1 MKISSFFI
9 DRPIFATVLA
19 VVIFMVGL
27 VALPILPI
35 SEYPDVVPPTI
46 VVSGQFPGASAKTV
60 AETVLSPLEQQ
71 INGVEHS
78 QYVQSSAQSDG
89 TYSITVTFELGTN
102 LDSAQ
107 VQVQNRVQQALPRL
121 PDAVQKIG
129 VVTEKSSPDIT
140 LVFFISSTD
149 ARYDTLYL
157 RNYAVIHIRD
167 QLARLK
173 GMGQVRVIGAG
184 DYAMR
189 IWLNPNAMA
198 SRSLTVDEVLAAVRA
213 QNIEVSSGVIGG
225 QPAAPGMDF
234 QYTVNAKGRL
244 NSEEDFEGIVV
255 KVGQNG
261 DVTYLKDI
269 ARIELGG
276 ESYGLRASI
285 SGNPAAAI
293 PIYQLPGANALEVA
307 KEAHEMMDQLSK
319 EFPEGM
325 TYETPYDPTIFI
337 RSSIKAVIETLFESV
352 ILVVL
357 VVLVFLQTW
366 RASII
371 PLIAVPVAIVGTL
384 AALLML
390 GYTINALTLFGL
402 VLATGI
408 VVDDAIVVVEN
419 IERKIEGG
427 LAPVPAA
434 HAAMAEVARPIIS
447 IMLALCAVFVPAA
460 FISGLA
466 GQFYKQFAVTIA
478 AATVIS
484 TFNSLTLS
492 PALAAVLLKPHGA
505 LPDGVQLAINR
516 VFGGFFR
523 LFNRLF
529 ERGSTTYSR
538 GVSKVTARR
547 GVMIVGFAV
556 LLGCTY
562 WMFKIVPSGFIPS
575 QDKEL
580 LVSFANLPNA
590 SSLDRSA
597 AVGRKILQ
605 AANSTPG
612 LDPYPGCFTGMSING
627 QVTASN
633 SVVCYLP
640 ETPFE
645 ERRTKEMSGPA
656 IASRMN
662 QKLSAINEAFAVAV
676 QMPPILGLGTTGG
689 FKLYLEDR
697 SGQGYGALAKTSSEF
712 VDALRKRKEINP
724 FATYGTYQNDV
735 PQLKADVDRVKA
747 MRAGVPLSGVFDAL
761 QVFVGSVYVND
772 INKFG
777 RVFRVFAQADAPY
790 RMRPEDI
797 GLMHTRNN
805 RGEMVPLSSFVNI
818 QQDNGPDR
826 VNHYNVYL
834 AAEIDGEPAPGY
846 SSGQAIKAVEEVA
859 ASVLP
864 QSMGFEWT
872 ELTYQEKIAGNT
884 ALIVFPLSVFLVF
897 LILAA
902 QYESW
907 ALPLAVILIVPM
919 SLLTSLVGVWLKG
932 SDNNIFTQIGFIVLI
947 GLACKNAI
955 LIVEFARERY
965 LAGQSI
971 IQAAVEACGLRVR
984 PILMTSC
991 AFIMG
996 VLPLVF
1002 ATGAGAEMRQ
1012 AMGVAVFSGML
1023 GVTFFGLFLTPVFFV
1038 TIESIRERKSK
1049 RSDQFLDKVPSGE
1062 GALREVP
1069 SRARIAKPRIKLE

>member
-9 DRPIFATVLA
+9 DRPTFATVLA
-19 VVIFMVGL
+19 IVIFMVGL

-35 SEYPDVVPPTI
+35 SEYPEVVPPTI

-78 QYVQSSAQSDG
+78 QYVHSSAQSDG

-121 PDAVQKIG
+121 PAAVQKIG

-140 LVFFISSTD
+140 MVFFVSSTD
-149 ARYDTLYL
+149 GRYDTLYL

-173 GMGQVRVIGAG
+173 GMGQVRVIGGG

-189 IWLNPNAMA
+189 IWLNPKAMA

-213 QNIEVSSGVIGG
+213 QNVEVSSGVIGG

-244 NSEEDFEGIVV
+244 NSEEDFEDVVV
-255 KVGQNG
+255 KVGPTG

-293 PIYQLPGANALEVA
+293 PIYQLPGANALAVA
-307 KEAHEMMDQLSK
+307 KEAHEMMEQLSK

-325 TYETPYDPTIFI
+325 TYETPYDPTVFI

-366 RASII
+366 RASVI

-427 LAPVPAA
+427 LAPMPAA

-492 PALAAVLLKPHGA
+492 PALAAGA
-505 LPDGVQLAINR
+505 A
-516 VFGGFFR
+516 
-523 LFNRLF
+523 
-529 ERGSTTYSR
+529 
-538 GVSKVTARR
+538 
-547 GVMIVGFAV
+547 
-556 LLGCTY
+556 
-562 WMFKIVPSGFIPS
+562 
-575 QDKEL
+575 
-580 LVSFANLPNA
+580 
-590 SSLDRSA
+590 
-597 AVGRKILQ
+597 
-605 AANSTPG
+605 
-612 LDPYPGCFTGMSING
+612 
-627 QVTASN
+627 
-633 SVVCYLP
+633 
-640 ETPFE
+640 
-645 ERRTKEMSGPA
+645 
-656 IASRMN
+656 
-662 QKLSAINEAFAVAV
+662 
-676 QMPPILGLGTTGG
+676 
-689 FKLYLEDR
+689 
-697 SGQGYGALAKTSSEF
+697 
-712 VDALRKRKEINP
+712 
-724 FATYGTYQNDV
+724 
-735 PQLKADVDRVKA
+735 
-747 MRAGVPLSGVFDAL
+747 
-761 QVFVGSVYVND
+761 
-772 INKFG
+772 
-777 RVFRVFAQADAPY
+777 
-790 RMRPEDI
+790 
-797 GLMHTRNN
+797 
-805 RGEMVPLSSFVNI
+805 
-818 QQDNGPDR
+818 
-826 VNHYNVYL
+826 
-834 AAEIDGEPAPGY
+834 
-846 SSGQAIKAVEEVA
+846 
-859 ASVLP
+859 
-864 QSMGFEWT
+864 
-872 ELTYQEKIAGNT
+872 
-884 ALIVFPLSVFLVF
+884 
-897 LILAA
+897 
-902 QYESW
+902 
-907 ALPLAVILIVPM
+907 
-919 SLLTSLVGVWLKG
+919 
-932 SDNNIFTQIGFIVLI
+932 
-947 GLACKNAI
+947 
-955 LIVEFARERY
+955 
-965 LAGQSI
+965 
-971 IQAAVEACGLRVR
+971 
-984 PILMTSC
+984 
-991 AFIMG
+991 
-996 VLPLVF
+996 
-1002 ATGAGAEMRQ
+1002 
-1012 AMGVAVFSGML
+1012 
-1023 GVTFFGLFLTPVFFV
+1023 
-1038 TIESIRERKSK
+1038 
-1049 RSDQFLDKVPSGE
+1049 
-1062 GALREVP
+1062 
-1069 SRARIAKPRIKLE
+1069 